1 MKAAFIAEPIETYT
15 LDEGF
20 SKFDLSQ
27 VTFTPVDVAGD
38 SFDLLAERIAARIE
52 RAIAK
57 RVNEPA
63 PVDTPQYFSVAQ
75 VAKRVSLSPKKVCA
89 ELDEMK
95 DPDMVVVANKK
106 KGVRRH
112 RTRLIPESTIQRL
125 IARLHKP

>member
-20 SKFDLSQ
+20 TTFDLSQ
-27 VTFTPVDVAGD
+27 VTFTPVDVTGD
-38 SFDLLAERIAARIE
+38 SLDQLAELIAARIE

-63 PVDTPQYFSVAQ
+63 PVDIPQYFSVAQ
-75 VAKRVSLSPKKVCA
+75 VAKRLSLSPKKVSA
-89 ELDEMK
+89 ELDEMN
-95 DPDMVVVANKK
+95 DPDLWVVAKKK

-112 RTRLIPESTIQRL
+112 RTRLVPESTIQRL
-125 IARLHKP
+125 IARLHEP